1 MKILQVSA
9 QELLDSR
16 GNPTVEATVYL
27 DNQMKASGMVPSGAS
42 TGKFEALELR
52 DNDPQRYLGRGVLH
66 AVQNVTSIIA
76 PGARRAGSDRPAQR
90 RPHHD
95 RARRHR

>member
-52 DNDPQRYLGRGVLH
+52 DNDPQRYLGRGVLR
-66 AVQNVTSIIA
+66 ACRMLPALSPRRSWGRMWSTSA
-76 PGARRAGSDRPAQR
+76 TSTTS
-90 RPHHD
+90 
-95 RARRHR
+95 

>member
-27 DNQMKASGMVPSGAS
+27 DNHMKASGMVPPPLPKRSAGPPRSSTAS
-42 TGKFEALELR
+42 M
-52 DNDPQRYLGRGVLH
+52 P
-66 AVQNVTSIIA
+66 
-76 PGARRAGSDRPAQR
+76 
-90 RPHHD
+90 
-95 RARRHR
+95 